1 MNSLKAL
8 NRKGW
13 QFVVL
18 TIMLSCI
25 PYFFIIS
32 EKSLES
38 NWPLLL
44 MWMPGIAGL
53 IMRVWNK
60 EGLFSGLSW
69 NPLKS
74 LKWILLAAAVPF
86 AIDVLSVLLTLLFGG
101 AVFEETFLTI
111 EKGMVQIRGV
121 AMIFGAAEQPW
132 YVFIPN
138 FLLSYFVGVLFY
150 SLLFAFGE
158 ELGWRGYL
166 QKHWAPKNDLYA
178 FLIVGI
184 IWGLWHLPGILLGH
198 NFPEYPVFGGL
209 ILMPVTTIAF
219 SVCFGILFNRKF
231 AIWVPA
237 VFHGAVNISAEVS
250 NKAFVEGSVNNYI
263 NDALWISLWLLT
275 GALFWLKFR
284 KK

>member
-1 MNSLKAL
+1 M
-8 NRKGW
+8 
-13 QFVVL
+13 L